1 MAQLGDL
8 IRARTLLRA
17 AARAFAS
24 RDAMAHAR
32 CIVAEAE
39 IALVSRELDGPMS
52 RLGAARA
59 VLEAHGDPA
68 NAAPAGYLQARRLL
82 FVGRLDEPGRTRNTL
97 DAAPFARPA

>member
-24 RDAMAHAR
+24 RGAMAHAR

-68 NAAPAGYLQARRLL
+68 NAAHAGYLQRLEERR
-82 FVGRLDEPGRTRNTL
+82 VGKALVRTFRSRCS
-97 DAAPFARPA
+97 P